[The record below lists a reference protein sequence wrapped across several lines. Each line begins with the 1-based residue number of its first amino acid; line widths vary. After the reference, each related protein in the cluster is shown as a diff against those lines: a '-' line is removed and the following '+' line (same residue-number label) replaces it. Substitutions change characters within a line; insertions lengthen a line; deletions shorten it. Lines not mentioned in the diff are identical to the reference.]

1 MPPISIAASF
11 WRGGTSQGLLL
22 RAETLAPFPP
32 AIRERIIKTAIG
44 SPDPAGRQIDGLGG
58 GVSSLS
64 KVAILSAPGEGKSD
78 QEQYGL
84 LPGVEWAD
92 QGHKDG
98 KPYDL
103 IYRFGQVPI
112 RTDDP
117 IDWTAS
123 CGNMVSAA
131 ALSALTTSILPYTTL
146 FLRSR
151 ELRRPSE
158 GDLNSPIMFPLSIL
172 SASNGVLM
180 KAHIPIDPVS
190 LQVWEPRVGEGC
202 EIAGV
207 PGKDE
212 PGIEVEMPLDL
223 GEGGLVTGRTKDT
236 VELED
241 GTKITVSI
249 LSSGLPNIFV
259 PVSSLLSIPH
269 LSSLPSN
276 LLTLSTSEL
285 LSLPD
290 LASTLSTIRTRAALQ
305 HNLPLSLASPK
316 ITLIS
321 SIPSEGYTTS
331 SGSTVKQDEADLLV
345 RAVSSGDWHAT
356 IPGTTLGAL
365 NIGLGTKC
373 TVIHDTVD
381 PSGGEMGEKVT
392 VRAGHNA
399 GVAESTVRF
408 SKETGKPESVV
419 MLRTAREIM
428 SGNVMI
434 PERVFR

>member
-1 MPPISIAASF
+1 
-11 WRGGTSQGLLL
+11 
-22 RAETLAPFPP
+22 
-32 AIRERIIKTAIG
+32 
-44 SPDPAGRQIDGLGG
+44 
-58 GVSSLS
+58 
-64 KVAILSAPGEGKSD
+64 
-78 QEQYGL
+78 
-84 LPGVEWAD
+84 
-92 QGHKDG
+92 
-98 KPYDL
+98 
-103 IYRFGQVPI
+103 
-112 RTDDP
+112 
-117 IDWTAS
+117 
-123 CGNMVSAA
+123 MVSAA

-241 GTKITVSI
+241 GTKVNSLSLMYDVPPLKMHCQITVSI